1 MLHVFVAH
9 LFHSVESETLPK
21 EKTIP
26 KKEAV
31 IVGVLQIGFY
41 QPWWQPAN
49 LNHYI
54 TRKLKISKKQLYVAY
69 TIVRV

>member
-1 MLHVFVAH
+1 MYPKTRTADGIHLLHVFVAH

-41 QPWWQPAN
+41 QP
-49 LNHYI
+49 
-54 TRKLKISKKQLYVAY
+54 
-69 TIVRV
+69 